1 MFIDI
6 PTLVV
11 ALLIGVVAW
20 QQYNIYMLQED
31 VDQVFE
37 KHNDFVEAVD
47 KVFQGILDSDYKGK
61 DDDKD

>member
-37 KHNDFVEAVD
+37 KHNDLVEAVD